1 MKVIVAHNFYQQ
13 AGGEDGVFAAEV
25 DLLRRFGHE
34 VETFTLRN
42 DAVDGMGKLKA
53 LAATVWNR
61 QSYRSLRKLAA
72 RFKPEVVHFHNTF
85 PLMSPAAY
93 KAARDEGAAVVQT
106 IHNFR
111 LICPNALLFRDGA
124 PCEKCVGRSFA
135 LPGVIHKCYRGSRQA
150 TAAVAGM
157 AAVHRALGTWN
168 RLVDAYIATSPS
180 AKAKLIQGGLPAD
193 KILLKPHFVDPDPG
207 TGRGAGGYATFVG
220 RLSYEKGLETVLEAW
235 KLLGENAPVLK
246 IIGDGPLAPLVSEA
260 AARQS
265 NIRALGRKT
274 LAEVYDLIGDAQF
287 HVFPSR
293 CYETFGRVVT
303 EAFAKGTP
311 VIASNHGSMAD
322 LIDHGR
328 TGLVFTPGNAA
339 DLAEKA
345 RQMLA
350 GSATAMRAEA
360 RAEFESHFTG
370 QRNYDQMME
379 IYATAL
385 CRRQGKSSEATVT
398 PVTVS
403 NVPAEV

>member
-1 MKVIVAHNFYQQ
+1 MKVLVAHNFYQQ
-13 AGGEDGVFAAEV
+13 PGGEDAVFAAEM

-42 DAVDGMGKLKA
+42 EAVDQMGRLRA

-61 QSYRSLRKLAA
+61 QTRRSLGEVAA
-72 RFKPEVVHFHNTF
+72 SFKPQVVHFHNTF
-85 PLMSPAAY
+85 PLISPAGY
-93 KAARDEGAAVVQT
+93 KAAREQGAAVVQT

-124 PCEKCVGRSFA
+124 PCEKCVGRTLA
-135 LPGVIHKCYRGSRQA
+135 LPGIIHKCYRESRQA

-157 AAVHRALGTWN
+157 AAIHRALGNWN

-180 AKAKLIQGGLPAD
+180 AKAKLIQGGLPAE
-193 KILLKPHFVDPDPG
+193 KIHLKPHFVDPDPG
-207 TGRGAGGYATFVG
+207 IGSGAGGYATFVG

-235 KLLGENAPVLK
+235 KILGSSAPVLK
-246 IIGDGPLAPLVSEA
+246 VVGDGPLSNLVTEA

-265 NIRALGRKT
+265 NIQWLGRKPQ
-274 LAEVYDLIGDAQF
+274 AEVYELIGNAAF

-322 LIDHGR
+322 LIEHGR
-328 TGLVFTPGNAA
+328 TGLVFTPGSAQ
-339 DLAEKA
+339 DLAGKVREMI
-345 RQMLA
+345 QLA
-350 GSATAMRAEA
+350 GNMRPAA
-360 RAEFESHFTG
+360 REEFEAHFTG
-370 QRNYDQMME
+370 HRNYDQMMD
-379 IYATAL
+379 IYDRAL
-385 CRRQGKSSEATVT
+385 KLRQGRS
-398 PVTVS
+398 PVPLRVS